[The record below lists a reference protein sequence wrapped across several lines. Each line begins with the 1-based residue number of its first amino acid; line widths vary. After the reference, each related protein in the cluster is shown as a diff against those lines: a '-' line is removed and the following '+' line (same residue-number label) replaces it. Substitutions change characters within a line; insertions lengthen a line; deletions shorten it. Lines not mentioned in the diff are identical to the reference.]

1 MADITWFFAYR
12 HLRSEMSSHV
22 ITFRRGQRV
31 RSGRG
36 LAFWFRPDRTS
47 IAEVPADDRDT
58 DFVFQARS
66 RDYQVVTVQGTIT
79 WRAAEPEALASRVD
93 FTIDLRTGRLRT
105 DPLDRIASLLI
116 GLAQYQAA
124 RYVEHRA
131 VNDLLAEGAAP
142 LQDGIA
148 ASLAADPRLRDMGLS
163 VVTVRIAGLSPSAE
177 LARALEAPTF
187 ERAQGLA
194 DEATF
199 ARRAQAVEKERAI
212 AENELSTKVELARR
226 QAALIAQE
234 DENARRQAEGRADA
248 GRIAVGRRGRPHPRG
263 GSGAQRGGGRA
274 PGPAARH
281 RSRRA
286 AIACAPRLRRE
297 ADPHRHA
304 ECHARPDGRA
314 GRDAA
319 WPRCARRRAAG
330 CPEGRRARSGE
341 RRPRP
346 QAGPRHA

>member
-79 WRAAEPEALASRVD
+79 WRAVEPEALASRVD
-93 FTIDLRTGRLRT
+93 FTIDLRTGRLRA

-124 RYVEHRA
+124 RYVEHRS
-131 VNDLLAEGAAP
+131 VNDLLTEGAAP

-234 DENARRQAEGRADA
+234 DENSRRQAEGRADA
-248 GRIAVGRRGRPHPRG
+248 GRIA
-263 GSGAQRGGGRA
+263 SEAE
-274 PGPAARH
+274 AARI
-281 RSRRA
+281 RVVEAARNAAEGERLTLLRDIDPAVLQSLVLRA
-286 AIACAPRLRRE
+286 FAEKLTRIETLNVTPDLTAALNGILR
-297 ADPHRHA
+297 
-304 ECHARPDGRA
+304 
-314 GRDAA
+314 GRDAPA
-319 WPRCARRRAAG
+319 SAPPVIPRGDA
-330 CPEGRRARSGE
+330 
-341 RRPRP
+341 P
-346 QAGPRHA
+346 QR

>member
-1 MADITWFFAYR
+1 MQPMAEISWFFSYR
-12 HLRSEMSSHV
+12 HLRSEASSHV

-47 IAEVPADDRDT
+47 IVEIPADDRDT

-66 RDYQVVTVQGTIT
+66 RDYQVMTVQGTIT

-131 VNDLLAEGAAP
+131 VHDLLAEGAAP

-148 ASLAADPRLRDMGLS
+148 AALAADPRLREMGLA

-177 LARALEAPTF
+177 LARALETPTF

-194 DEATF
+194 DEAAF

-226 QAALIAQE
+226 QSALIAQE
-234 DENARRQAEGRADA
+234 DENARHTAEGRAEA
-248 GRIAVGRRGRPHPRG
+248 GRIAAEAEAGRIRVVEAARNAAEGERLALLRDADPAVLQAQVLRAFADKLTRIDTLNVTPDLTAALGGLLRSPAAAPRG
-263 GSGAQRGGGRA
+263 SDA
-274 PGPAARH
+274 P
-281 RSRRA
+281 
-286 AIACAPRLRRE
+286 AP
-297 ADPHRHA
+297 
-304 ECHARPDGRA
+304 
-314 GRDAA
+314 
-319 WPRCARRRAAG
+319 
-330 CPEGRRARSGE
+330 
-341 RRPRP
+341 
-346 QAGPRHA
+346 

>member
-36 LAFWFRPDRTS
+36 LTFWFRPDRTS

-79 WRAAEPEALASRVD
+79 WRAVEPEALASRVD

-131 VNDLLAEGAAP
+131 VDDLLAEGAAP

-148 ASLAADPRLRDMGLS
+148 ASLTADSRLREMGLA

-199 ARRAQAVEKERAI
+199 TRRAQAVEKERAI

-226 QAALIAQE
+226 QSALITQE

-248 GRIAVGRRGRPHPRG
+248 GRIAAEAEAARIRVVEAARNAAEGERLALLRDIDPAVLQSLVLRAFAEKLTRIDTLNVTPDLTAALGGMLRGHAAPSAAPPVVPRG
-263 GSGAQRGGGRA
+263 DA
-274 PGPAARH
+274 P
-281 RSRRA
+281 
-286 AIACAPRLRRE
+286 
-297 ADPHRHA
+297 
-304 ECHARPDGRA
+304 
-314 GRDAA
+314 
-319 WPRCARRRAAG
+319 
-330 CPEGRRARSGE
+330 E
-341 RRPRP
+341 R
-346 QAGPRHA
+346 